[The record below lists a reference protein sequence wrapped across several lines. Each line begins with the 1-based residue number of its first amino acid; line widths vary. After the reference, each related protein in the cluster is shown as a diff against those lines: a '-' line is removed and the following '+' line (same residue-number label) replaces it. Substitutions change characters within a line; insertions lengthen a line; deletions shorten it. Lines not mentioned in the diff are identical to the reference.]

1 MNRNTVKRFG
11 RKWKKQELK
20 KEESISMTLKQCTC
34 GRSASYPYCDGSH
47 KTKKEQDTENNTIEI
62 KTNERVV

>member
-1 MNRNTVKRFG
+1 
-11 RKWKKQELK
+11 
-20 KEESISMTLKQCTC
+20 MTLKQCTC

-47 KTKKEQDTENNTIEI
+47 KIKKEQESKDNTIEI